1 MYHLGFTYIDAYS
14 CPVWQRFWF
23 INRFK
28 QELEQAKEANRSAN
42 SQAQRNNSG
51 SRVFRKAF

>member
-1 MYHLGFTYIDAYS
+1 MYHLGFTYRDAYS

-28 QELEQAKEANRSAN
+28 KDLEEAKQKNQTVNTQAH
-42 SQAQRNNSG
+42 RNNTG
-51 SRVFRKAF
+51 SRVFSKSF

>member
-1 MYHLGFTYIDAYS
+1 MHHLGFSYKDAYS

-28 QELEQAKEANRSAN
+28 SELKSAKENNQNPHPTTKNNNRA
-42 SQAQRNNSG
+42 
-51 SRVFRKAF
+51 FRKAF